1 MSRTWTPVLTIN
13 NSSDGITYTS
23 QSGTYIRIG
32 SKIECTFFINLS
44 SKGTNSGVV
53 KLTGLP
59 MTAKGLLGPQFPI
72 SAMGAVTLNTGY
84 VSTTLAVNVGTTTA
98 NINQV
103 SNNGGGYDNLKNTNL
118 TNLSLL
124 YGTFSYEV

>member
-59 MTAKGLLGPQFPI
+59 MTAKGLLG
-72 SAMGAVTLNTGY
+72 AVTLNTGY